1 VADQDVTPIISAT
14 GLSKTFGGRTVLND
28 LNLKVMPGEV
38 HGLVGQNGSGK
49 STFIKILAGYH
60 EPDDGGALQVCG
72 NDIQLPL
79 SPGESHRIGMSFVH
93 QDLGL
98 IEDATVLEN
107 VRIGRYDT
115 NFGWWISW
123 RSERRKVREMLE
135 RFGIDVSPTA
145 VIADLPPV
153 DRAMVAIARALEQ
166 VRIQEASD
174 QITAPL
180 LVLDEP
186 TPHLPRDGVDRLFKA
201 VRDVAAAGVGI
212 LFVTHRLD
220 EVLELT
226 DRVTVL
232 RDGRLVETYQTEDL
246 TEPKLIEG
254 ILGFSLERLYP
265 SLPDTTG
272 DRALKVENLS
282 GGGVEDFALEARR
295 GEIIGV
301 TGLIGMGWESVPYL
315 LFGAEDARSGRCT
328 LGDKERDMVKRS
340 PREAIADG
348 FALVPADRHNDG
360 ALLDAT
366 VAENITLATLGNHY
380 SGGFL
385 RKGHEVRRVR
395 ELLDEFDVR
404 PRDPHRPLGTLSG
417 GNQQKAVIAK
427 WFETKPEVL
436 LVHEPTQGV
445 DVGARAQIFQ
455 RMRDAADD
463 GVIVIYAT
471 AEWEDLAH
479 LCKRV
484 LIFRNGRVASE
495 LSGGSLTAE
504 RIAEQSFSGLQA
516 TAEQAE
522 WDLAGLEVEPEPA
535 GT

>member
-1 VADQDVTPIISAT
+1 VADQSVESIISAR
-14 GLSKTFGGRTVLND
+14 GLSKTFGGRTVLKQLD
-28 LNLKVMPGEV
+28 LTVLPGEV

-49 STFIKILAGYH
+49 STLIKILAGYH
-60 EPDDGGALQVCG
+60 EPDEGGSLSVRGADVA
-72 NDIQLPL
+72 LPL
-79 SPGESHRIGMSFVH
+79 SPTESRRIGMSFVH
-93 QDLGL
+93 QDLAL
-98 IEDATVLEN
+98 IENATVLEN
-107 VRIGRYDT
+107 VRIGRYRT
-115 NFGWWISW
+115 GFGWSVSW
-123 RSERRKVREMLE
+123 RKERARVQAMLE
-135 RFGIDVSPTA
+135 RFDIDVSATA
-145 VIADLPPV
+145 VISDLPPV

-166 VRIQEASD
+166 VREQEQSD
-174 QITAPL
+174 DIGSPL

-186 TPHLPRDGVDRLFKA
+186 TPHLPRDGVERLFKA

-232 RDGRLVETYQTEDL
+232 RDGSLVDTYRTEST
-246 TEPKLIEG
+246 TEAGLIEA

-265 SLPDTTG
+265 SPADTTG
-272 DRALKVENLS
+272 DRALKIEGLS
-282 GGGVEDFALEARR
+282 GGGVQAFDLDARR
-295 GEIIGV
+295 GEIIGL
-301 TGLIGMGWESVPYL
+301 TGLIGMGWESLPYL
-315 LFGAEDARSGRCT
+315 LFGSEKAHSGTCT
-328 LGDKERDMVKRS
+328 LNGRQRELGART
-340 PREAIADG
+340 PRQAIADR
-348 FALVPADRHNDG
+348 FALVPADRHRDG
-360 ALLDAT
+360 ALLAAS
-366 VAENITLATLGNHY
+366 VAENITLPTLGNHY

-385 RKGHEVRRVR
+385 HRGRESRRVR
-395 ELLDEFDVR
+395 ELLEEFDVR
-404 PRDPHRPLGTLSG
+404 PPDPDRQLATLSG

-463 GVIVIYAT
+463 GVIVLYAS

-495 LSGGSLTAE
+495 LSGDDLSAA
-504 RIAEQSFSGLQA
+504 RIAEQSFSGLRA
-516 TAEQAE
+516 TAEEAPWSLPGLDPEAAAE
-522 WDLAGLEVEPEPA
+522 A
-535 GT
+535 